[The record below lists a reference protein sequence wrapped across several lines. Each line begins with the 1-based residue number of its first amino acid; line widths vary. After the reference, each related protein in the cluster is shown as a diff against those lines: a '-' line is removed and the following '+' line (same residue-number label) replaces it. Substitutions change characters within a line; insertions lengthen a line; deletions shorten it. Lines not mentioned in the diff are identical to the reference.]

1 MWMWTLHDRHFAVCT
16 SCVVPKWTDF
26 PPFNCVNI
34 NAFYHSL
41 CFCSRV
47 TECENHG
54 VRLVLRIWIEV
65 TTPASWGEIPPK
77 PGVIWVYVAYCFRR
91 RRKKKNEKNPNEML
105 KICLFGVA
113 QIVQRIK
120 KSYKIVFHPVSEIR
134 LIRQIKSVNQT
145 PWCESSTI
153 ILFVGI
159 IYAMCNLLSDLSN
172 YSLTR

>member
-1 MWMWTLHDRHFAVCT
+1 
-16 SCVVPKWTDF
+16 
-26 PPFNCVNI
+26 
-34 NAFYHSL
+34 
-41 CFCSRV
+41 
-47 TECENHG
+47 
-54 VRLVLRIWIEV
+54 
-65 TTPASWGEIPPK
+65 
-77 PGVIWVYVAYCFRR
+77 
-91 RRKKKNEKNPNEML
+91 ML